1 MRIFVLRRHACTK
14 LKFCLPRKSPN
25 FRALSPNA
33 IRNATARGREG
44 DTIPPSFKLG
54 GLRVG
59 LRSITCARSI

>member
-1 MRIFVLRRHACTK
+1 MHQAEI
-14 LKFCLPRKSPN
+14 LPTQEVAQLLGTSP
-25 FRALSPNA
+25 SA